1 MSKIYDALKRA
12 EQEREVT
19 RAPAFERRRP
29 HERAP
34 GNDVGEQDEYQR
46 LRASLLLAPVP
57 TGAHTILVT
66 ATRHGEGATRVA
78 LGLANALSSERDN
91 RVLLVEANLRSPSL
105 ADRMPVNGAAGLG
118 DVFAGRTRPE
128 DAVMQVGTTNL
139 SLLHAGAKAAVVDC
153 DALAAILTRLRPQ
166 FDFIVVDAP
175 PVNGYAEVAVLAPR
189 MDGVIL
195 VIEADRTPVNEA
207 ESAKRSLD
215 RVGARLFGVVLNR
228 QRAYVPGFIQA
239 LL

>member
-1 MSKIYDALKRA
+1 L
-12 EQEREVT
+12 
-19 RAPAFERRRP
+19 APA
-29 HERAP
+29 
-34 GNDVGEQDEYQR
+34 
-46 LRASLLLAPVP
+46 P

-78 LGLANALSSERDN
+78 LGLANALASERDN

-105 ADRMPVNGAAGLG
+105 AERMPVNGAAGLG
-118 DVFAGRTRPE
+118 DVFAGRARPE
-128 DAVMQVGTTNL
+128 DAVMQVGSTNL
-139 SLLHAGAKAAVVDC
+139 SILHAGAKAAVVDC
-153 DALAAILTRLRPQ
+153 DALAAILARLRPQ

-175 PVNGYAEVAVLAPR
+175 PVNGYAEVPVLAPR

-195 VIEADRTPVNEA
+195 VVEADRTPVLEA
-207 ESAKRSLD
+207 ENAKRSLD